1 MPIVTI
7 QMAKGRTTAQ
17 KKKVAD
23 EITARIVDTFGVD
36 PDWVTVLFQ
45 ELDRESIARGG
56 VLLSEAD

>member
-23 EITARIVDTFGVD
+23 EITARIAETFGVD
-36 PDWVTVLFQ
+36 PDWVTILFQ
-45 ELDRESIARGG
+45 ELDRESIAKAG
-56 VLLSEAD
+56 VLLSEMD